1 MDEDIEIGLPV
12 TNIVKGKYTEKILT
26 LRYDEEI

>member
-1 MDEDIEIGLPV
+1 MDEKIEIPV
-12 TNIVKGKYTEKILT
+12 TNIEKGKYTEKILT